1 MVLGRYRAQAEGAT
15 DTRVL
20 APARSVRPA
29 ARSPGALWRR
39 SERPWPAGLVA
50 ACHAR
55 VHRRLLRRA
64 RVLVALRALHV
75 LQVEVQVLRPV
86 PRVR

>member
-1 MVLGRYRAQAEGAT
+1 MPPYQ
-15 DTRVL
+15 
-20 APARSVRPA
+20 
-29 ARSPGALWRR
+29 RSPGALWRR

-75 LQVEVQVLRPV
+75 LQVEVQVLRLV